1 MLMTPLSRRAFSWGV
16 AAGLCLLLAVPAAAQ
31 TTSASVSGTVKDSQ
45 GGVLAG
51 ATVTL
56 TSRTQ
61 GSTLT
66 AIVNSAGSFAFPIVR
81 PDTYTLR
88 VTMEGFKTLER
99 DNLVVNAND
108 RLSAGNLV
116 LEVGSLTESVTVS
129 SRVSELQSTS
139 GERSY
144 TLESEA
150 IRDIASNGRQL
161 FNYAL
166 LVPGVVS
173 TDNNAGNERGDLG
186 GIVVNGQRETSN
198 NMTVDGVA
206 NIDTGNNAGNMATTN
221 TEAIA
226 EFKVLTS
233 SYQAEY
239 GRAVGGQLQM
249 VTKSGTQS
257 FHGSGYW
264 FGRRSGWNANSW
276 TNKRAGAPAPVGNGA
291 VIEPPTASRDDFG
304 FTIGGPIYIP
314 GLFNADK
321 RKLFFFWSEEF
332 ESRSNPPAQHTAR
345 VPTALERAGD
355 FSQSVDNSGNPYP
368 YIRDYT
374 TGLPC
379 NASDTRGCYQDGG
392 VVGKIPAS
400 RLYAPGLA
408 ALGIFPLP
416 NYTSGGGVNY
426 TSQASDSSSPREDL
440 IRLDFQPSDNW
451 RVTGRYM
458 HTKNDTTQAYGT
470 PWAGNGSYQVP
481 MDVLFKNP
489 GYNMLVSTSGILNNS
504 TSLELSVGTAH
515 NSLDYQMN
523 AQQLYRANSGLS
535 DFPYLYPDAV
545 QADYVPFFQFG
556 GTNIGNQAEYQ
567 TNNGPFAN
575 YNTTWDVVANLTK
588 IWGAHNAKFGIY
600 FQNSKKPQTIFYS
613 FNAQVDFAGN
623 PSNPYDTSLSYANAA
638 TGVFNTYTQVNKYA
652 MPKWEYKNLE
662 WYLQDNWKASSR
674 LTLDYGVRF
683 YYMTPQWDVD
693 KGVSNFLPD
702 KYDPSKAAQL
712 YTPAMVNGVKVGR
725 DPATGQTVDARFI
738 GRLTPESD
746 RFNGAFEAGQGISDS
761 VQSGNAFR
769 VSPRLGFVFDLTGK
783 GDTIIRGA
791 GGIFYDR
798 PMGNIDFDM
807 GGNAPSVL
815 NSTLQ
820 WGQLQNLSAAQ
831 GDPNTP
837 LSLSPTAYDFNPP
850 KVYAWNIGLQ
860 QKLPGK
866 VIFDIAYVGSSS
878 KNLVRRSNINAPALG
893 ATFDP
898 ANQDPTLPASSNGS
912 SALPTDF
919 LRPYP
924 GYSDIN
930 YYDYSGFSSYNSLQT
945 SVQRRFDNGFMFALF
960 YVWSKNL
967 TTNTSDYTSDAVP
980 GGIVGDHN
988 TIKQYDYSYSTWD
1001 RPHNIVANFVYQT
1014 PKVTDNVP
1022 LGLLVNGW
1030 QLSGVYRL
1038 SSGQAYPITYNIS
1051 GVSNANLS
1059 GTSNPAAR
1067 IALTCDPGSGTSS
1080 DPYKQFDTSCFAPPQ
1095 QGSNGLESA
1104 RRFMH
1109 GPWTN
1114 NLDLSISKSFT
1125 FYKNLRFE
1133 VRLDAFNALNHT
1145 QFTGVNSTANFNST
1159 SDPTIT
1165 NLPYDSA
1172 GNLVNVNGFGAVS
1185 GVASPRTLQLVTRLT
1200 F

>member
-1 MLMTPLSRRAFSWGV
+1 MDFIRGFRLAAV
-16 AAGLCLLLAVPAAAQ
+16 AALVGLLVLAGGTSIQAQ

-150 IRDIASNGRQL
+150 IRDIASNSRQL

-173 TDNNAGNERGDLG
+173 TDTNAGTERTQVSS
-186 GIVVNGQRETSN
+186 IVVNGQRETSN
-198 NMTVDGVA
+198 NVTVDGVA
-206 NIDTGNNAGNMATTN
+206 NIDTGDNGGNMAVTN

-239 GRAVGGQLQM
+239 GRAVGGQVQM

-291 VIEPPTASRDDFG
+291 VIEPPTATRDDFG

-314 GLFNADK
+314 GLFNTDK
-321 RKLFFFWSEEF
+321 KKLFFFWSEEF
-332 ESRSNPPAQHTAR
+332 QKRSSPPSQRTAR

-408 ALGIFPLP
+408 ALGLFPSP

-426 TSQASDSSSPREDL
+426 TSQDSDSSSPRSDL

-458 HTKNDTTQAYGT
+458 QTKNDTTQAYGT

-481 MDVLFKNP
+481 MAVLFKNP
-489 GYNMLVSTSGILNNS
+489 GYNFMVSTSGILNNS

-515 NSLDYQMN
+515 NSLNYEMQ

-588 IWGAHNAKFGIY
+588 IWGAHNSKFGIY
-600 FQNSKKPQTIFYS
+600 FQSSKKPQTIFYS

-638 TGVFNTYTQVNKYA
+638 TGVFNTYTQVNKYS

-662 WYLQDNWKASSR
+662 FYLQDNWKASSR

-712 YTPAMVNGVKVGR
+712 YAPAIVNGVKVGR

-746 RFNGAFEAGQGISDS
+746 RFNGAFEAGQGISDT
-761 VQSGNAFR
+761 VQSGSVFK

-783 GDTIIRGA
+783 GDTIVRGA

-831 GDPNTP
+831 GDPNAP

-878 KNLVRRSNINAPALG
+878 KNLVRRSQINSPALG

-898 ANQDPTLPASSNGS
+898 ANQDPTKPANLNGS

-924 GYSDIN
+924 GYSNIN
-930 YYDYSGFSSYNSLQT
+930 AYDYSGFSSYNSLQT
-945 SVQRRFDNGFMFALF
+945 SVQRRFDNGFMFAVF

-967 TTNTSDYTSDAVP
+967 TTNTSDYTSDGVP
-980 GGIVGDHN
+980 GGVVGDHA
-988 TIKQYDYSYSTWD
+988 TIRQYDYSYSNWD
-1001 RPHNIVANFVYQT
+1001 RPHNFVINAIYQT
-1014 PKVTDNVP
+1014 PKVTDNAA

-1038 SSGQAYPITYNIS
+1038 TSGQAYPITYAIS
-1051 GVSNANLS
+1051 GVSNDNLT
-1059 GTSNPAAR
+1059 GTSMPAAR
-1067 IALTCDPGSGTSS
+1067 IVVTCDPGGGTSS

-1095 QGSNGLESA
+1095 PGSNGNESA

-1125 FYKNLRFE
+1125 FYKDLKLE

-1145 QFTGVNSTANFNST
+1145 QFTGVNANANFNST

-1165 NLPYDSA
+1165 NLPYNSA
-1172 GNLVNVNGFGAVS
+1172 GAIWSTSTGSAPSTVWH
-1185 GVASPRTLQLVTRLT
+1185 PRGRSSWSRG
-1200 F
+1200 